1 MEGSALPTLLGDANN
16 DHVVDDKDASIMGSN
31 WMASG
36 VGWSGGDFN
45 NDGIV
50 NDKDAAILAAH
61 WGLSE
66 PSTTPGV
73 PEPSTLILLAAG
85 DCCCSRSSRG
95 KSG

>member
-1 MEGSALPTLLGDANN
+1 
-16 DHVVDDKDASIMGSN
+16 MGSN

-61 WGLSE
+61 WGQSE
-66 PSTTPGV
+66 SSAAPGV

-85 DCCCSRSSRG
+85 ALLLLPKVARQVGSSG
-95 KSG
+95 